1 MSAQPARPYLGIGE
15 VLAKL
20 RGEFPDISVSKI
32 RFLESAGLIAPARAP
47 SGYRKFGVDDVE
59 RLRYILTVQRDQYLP
74 LRVIKE
80 RLPGPAEPLP
90 APPVPAAPAPASPPT
105 AVAPTTVAPTTG
117 PPSAVSPTTVAP
129 TTGPPSA
136 VSATTVAPTTGAPT
150 TGRPAG
156 PVFTGGQ
163 AAQDAPRPGLTRRE
177 LLEAAGIT
185 DDQLAEL
192 EDFGLVRRD
201 GRQYGP
207 DALEITRTVLA
218 LAAYGVQARHL
229 RGVRVAAERETTL
242 IEQVVAPTL
251 RQRSPLARASAGA
264 VAREIADLSV
274 RLHRALIEAALAEAG
289 LPATPVTSAGTRQD
303 GANRP
308 AAGGRQAAAG
318 GRPGRRFGGASA

>member
-80 RLPGPAEPLP
+80 RLPD
-90 APPVPAAPAPASPPT
+90 
-105 AVAPTTVAPTTG
+105 
-117 PPSAVSPTTVAP
+117 
-129 TTGPPSA
+129 
-136 VSATTVAPTTGAPT
+136 
-150 TGRPAG
+150 PAG
-156 PVFTGGQ
+156 PVPAPAVPVPPAPVPPAPVPPVAEAPAPGIRPPGPVLAGAQDAQ
-163 AAQDAPRPGLTRRE
+163 AAQNAPRPGLTRRE
-177 LLEAAGIT
+177 LLDAAGIT

-201 GRQYGP
+201 GRRYGP
-207 DALEITRTVLA
+207 DALEVTRTVVA

-251 RQRSPLARASAGA
+251 RQRSPSARATAGA

-289 LPATPVTSAGTRQD
+289 LPAPPVTSAVTSAGTSQNAAE
-303 GANRP
+303 GP

-318 GRPGRRFGGASA
+318 GRGGRRYGGASA

>member
-1 MSAQPARPYLGIGE
+1 MSVQPARPYLGIGE

-105 AVAPTTVAPTTG
+105 AVSATTVAPTAVAPTTVAPTTG
-117 PPSAVSPTTVAP
+117 
-129 TTGPPSA
+129 
-136 VSATTVAPTTGAPT
+136 
-150 TGRPAG
+150 RPAG
-156 PVFTGGQ
+156 PAFTGGQ
-163 AAQDAPRPGLTRRE
+163 VAQDAPRPGLTRRE

-201 GRQYGP
+201 GRRYGP

-308 AAGGRQAAAG
+308 AAGGREAAAG

>member
-105 AVAPTTVAPTTG
+105 AVSATTGAPTA
-117 PPSAVSPTTVAP
+117 VAP

-136 VSATTVAPTTGAPT
+136 VSATTGAPATVAPT

-156 PVFTGGQ
+156 PAFTGGQ

-201 GRQYGP
+201 GRRYGP

>member
-105 AVAPTTVAPTTG
+105 AV
-117 PPSAVSPTTVAP
+117 SA

-163 AAQDAPRPGLTRRE
+163 VAQDAPRPGLTRRE

-201 GRQYGP
+201 GRRYGP

>member
-59 RLRYILTVQRDQYLP
+59 RLRYILTVQRDHYLP
-74 LRVIKE
+74 LRVIRE
-80 RLPGPAEPLP
+80 RLPDPAEPMP
-90 APPVPAAPAPASPPT
+90 APPLPAA
-105 AVAPTTVAPTTG
+105 
-117 PPSAVSPTTVAP
+117 PSAVSR
-129 TTGPPSA
+129 PP
-136 VSATTVAPTTGAPT
+136 
-150 TGRPAG
+150 G
-156 PVFTGGQ
+156 PVLAGGQ
-163 AAQDAPRPGLTRRE
+163 TAQDAPRPGLTRRE
-177 LLEAAGIT
+177 LLDAAGIT

-201 GRQYGP
+201 GRRYGP
-207 DALEITRTVLA
+207 DALEVTRTVVA

-251 RQRSPLARASAGA
+251 RQRSPSARASAGA

-289 LPATPVTSAGTRQD
+289 LPAPASAVTSAGTSQD
-303 GANRP
+303 AAEGP